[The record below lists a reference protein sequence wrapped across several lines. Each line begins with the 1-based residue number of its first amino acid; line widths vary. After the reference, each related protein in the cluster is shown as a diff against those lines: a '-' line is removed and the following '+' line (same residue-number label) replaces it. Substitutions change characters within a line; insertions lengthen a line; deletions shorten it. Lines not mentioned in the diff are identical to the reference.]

1 MRVPTLLFVLALAY
15 LTGACHRTGSNG
27 SPYLFIWSG
36 DQRRVDSDFLAVVDA
51 DRLSAKYGRIVSTVP
66 VGSTANQ
73 PHHTEYEF
81 PRDGLLFGSGW
92 ASGRVYLFD
101 LTLPMSPRVVTQFSG
116 RDGYNFAHSFAR
128 LPNGHVLATFQSQSQ
143 GYAPPGGLVELTERG
158 DVVRSASAADGTVSR
173 DVIWPYSLAVVPNI
187 DRVITTDTPM
197 GLPDWATLPPGSW
210 PFAKV
215 ADQATW
221 HVQIWKLS
229 ELRPLTTIALPEDVG
244 QHHLYPG
251 EPRVLPDGSVYVNT
265 FSCGLFRL
273 RDLSDRPSAALVHS
287 FPGKLTA
294 DMEHI
299 CSVPVVIGH
308 FWIQT
313 VATLPGLIALDISD
327 PEKPVE
333 VSRVVFDSSFHMP
346 HWIAADRRGDRV
358 VVTGIE
364 MDWTLIVDVDPTSG
378 ALKVDDRFRS
388 AGSSLP
394 GIRTR
399 NVVVH
404 AALFGPR

>member
-1 MRVPTLLFVLALAY
+1 MRCAATLLALAC
-15 LTGACHRTGSNG
+15 LTAACHNGGSGG

-36 DQRRVDSDFLAVVDA
+36 DQRRIDSDFLAVVNA
-51 DRLSAKYGRIVSTVP
+51 DRSSSKYGQIVSTVP
-66 VGSTANQ
+66 VKSTANQ

-81 PRDGLLFGSGW
+81 PKDGLLFGSGW

-101 LTLPMSPRVVTQFSG
+101 LTAPTSPRVVTQFSE
-116 RDGYNFAHSFAR
+116 RDGYNYAHSFAR
-128 LPNGHVLATFQSQSQ
+128 LQNGHVLATFQSQSQ
-143 GYAPPGGLVELTERG
+143 GYAPPGGLVELTETG
-158 DVVRSASAADGTVSR
+158 QVVRSASAADGTVSR
-173 DVIWPYSLAVVPNI
+173 DVVWPYSLAVIPDI
-187 DRVITTDTPM
+187 DRIITTDTPM

-210 PFAKV
+210 PFSKV

-221 HVQIWKLS
+221 HVQIWRLS
-229 ELRPLTTIALPEDVG
+229 ELRPLMTIALPEDAG

-251 EPRVLPDGSVYVNT
+251 EPRVLSDGSVYVNT
-265 FSCGLFRL
+265 FGCGLFRL
-273 RDLSDRPSAALVHS
+273 RDLTGHPTASLVHT
-287 FPGKLTA
+287 FPGKLTP

-333 VSRVVFDSSFHMP
+333 VSRVIFGQSFHMP
-346 HWIAADRRGDRV
+346 HWLAADRRGDRV
-358 VVTGIE
+358 VATGAE
-364 MDWTLIVDVDPTSG
+364 MDWTLIVDVDPKSG

-388 AGSSLP
+388 AGSRLP
-394 GIRTR
+394 GIRTN